1 MMSQT
6 LLQKTAF
13 TKNILPNISK
23 NKSSQTMKLGQLMEN
38 IHDKYFLKNRTKM
51 CLRLFNKT
59 SKLSISLDQQSE
71 LLKSL
76 FSFYVQVEVYYQNL
90 LKLRLLLPNIKL
102 S

>member
-38 IHDKYFLKNRTKM
+38 IHDTYFLKNRTKR
-51 CLRLFNKT
+51 C
-59 SKLSISLDQQSE
+59 
-71 LLKSL
+71 
-76 FSFYVQVEVYYQNL
+76 
-90 LKLRLLLPNIKL
+90 
-102 S
+102 